1 MFVNSVNKNKL
12 KMKLTHLAILFIL
25 FSPLAFAHGEGHEGE
40 ESDASQFTPFYY
52 LEEND
57 YWGALFITLVW
68 FVLIKGFWELT
79 KLILGRALYKE
90 K

>member
-1 MFVNSVNKNKL
+1 MIL
-12 KMKLTHLAILFIL
+12 MILFL
-25 FSPLAFAHGEGHEGE
+25 PALFAHGDSHEGE
-40 ESDASQFTPFYY
+40 ESDKNTFLPFYY

-57 YWGALFITLVW
+57 YLGAFFITVVW